1 MRPHFSISRGLFL
14 ACAFLVTWLAV
25 PDRGEAQQIPSPYS
39 FIDSRHEGSFL
50 VGIATENRGQL
61 ELGPGGGTT
70 LGGRY
75 SIKMGAAFG
84 FEATGLLLSTD
95 RRVVDPEA
103 EGGPE
108 FLGTTSSLVGAVDAR
123 IRFSPMGHR
132 TWNGLAPYAA
142 AGGGV
147 GMDFRRSSALEED
160 MSSEAR
166 FSFGPSFMGTLGA
179 GLRWLPGERL
189 GFRVESNFHLWKL
202 GTPRPF
208 LDLQE
213 ELGSLPD
220 QEWTGLGTI
229 LVGASL
235 RF

>member
-14 ACAFLVTWLAV
+14 ASVVLVTWLAV
-25 PDRGEAQQIPSPYS
+25 PDQGKAQQIPSPYS
-39 FIDSRHEGSFL
+39 FIDSRHEAGFL

-61 ELGPGGGTT
+61 DLGPGGGTT
-70 LGGRY
+70 LAGRY
-75 SIKMGAAFG
+75 AIKMGAAFG
-84 FEATGLLLSTD
+84 FEATGLVLSTD

-108 FLGTTSSLVGAVDAR
+108 FLGTTSSLVGTVDAR

-132 TWNGLAPYAA
+132 TWNDLAPYAA

-147 GMDFRRSSALEED
+147 AMDFRRSSVLEED

-166 FSFGPSFMGTLGA
+166 FSFGPSFLGTLGT

-189 GFRVESNFHLWKL
+189 GFRVEANFHLWKL

-208 LDLQE
+208 LNLEE
-213 ELGSLPD
+213 ELGPVPD
-220 QEWTGLGTI
+220 QEWTGLSTI